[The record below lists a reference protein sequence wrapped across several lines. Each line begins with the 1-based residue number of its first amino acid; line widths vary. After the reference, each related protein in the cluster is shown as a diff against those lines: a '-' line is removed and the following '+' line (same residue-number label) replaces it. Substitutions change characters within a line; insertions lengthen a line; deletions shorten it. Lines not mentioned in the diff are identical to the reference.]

1 MSRVWAVIALIL
13 LAGAVPAVPPPALAQ
28 PVPAERLVEQLGSDS
43 YLERE
48 AATTA
53 LEKLGPAARPALE
66 QAVRHANPEVG
77 KRAVKLLAIL
87 QHKADAANRLA
98 VKTVKLSYRGT
109 SLGTAVNDL
118 KARTGIP
125 LWLDPTRVADPL
137 RKVTC
142 ETGDLPPWEAV
153 AAFCQAA
160 GLEEEFPI
168 ELPVPTPERSR
179 RHQFQAPPPPPKAE
193 NVPVALGDGT
203 GRLLPASRSTAV
215 RVTALHAAFSKNRVY
230 LGSGEVLVHFDVA
243 PMPGYHW
250 KSVAGV
256 RITRLVDEFDR
267 LGSAGMKQ
275 EPEGFMGD
283 AFEVF
288 GGGLAFGWDGNGPV
302 RPAAFPNPRITPVPL
317 RIASPNA
324 RKLKRLEGVVVGE
337 IAVPDQP
344 LITIDNL
351 GANLGRVKE
360 GGRGTKLTV
369 LETKLGSNDAKATLK
384 VQVDQPSPWMVNGFN
399 NPWANQIAIVDE
411 MTLAS
416 PTPQLVR
423 GFDAAGK
430 PVRLHPLTNSE
441 TSSDEFTL
449 SFTTQYTCPDGLPVK
464 LVLYGPKPVLVEVP
478 FKMDNVPL
486 P

>member
-1 MSRVWAVIALIL
+1 MKRVCSVIALML
-13 LAGAVPAVPPPALAQ
+13 LAGAVPAVPPPAGAQ
-28 PVPAERLVEQLGSDS
+28 PVSVERFVEQLGSDS
-43 YLERE
+43 YPERE
-48 AATTA
+48 AATAA
-53 LEKLGPAARPALE
+53 LEKLGPIARSALE
-66 QAVRHANPEVG
+66 QAVQHANPEVG

-87 QHKADAANRLA
+87 QHKADAANRLT
-98 VKTVKLSYRGT
+98 VKSVKLSYRGT

-160 GLEEEFPI
+160 GLEEDFPV
-168 ELPVPTPERSR
+168 ELPVPKPERSR

-193 NVPVALGDGT
+193 NVPVTLGDGT

-215 RVTALHAAFSKNRVY
+215 RVTALPANFSKNRVY
-230 LGSGEVLVHFDVA
+230 LGSSEVLVHFDVA

-250 KSVAGV
+250 KSVAGI
-256 RITRLVDEFDR
+256 RITKLVDEFDR
-267 LGSAGMKQ
+267 LGSAGLKQ
-275 EPEGFMGD
+275 EPEGFMSD
-283 AFEVF
+283 AFEGF
-288 GGGLAFGWDGNGPV
+288 GGGMAFGWDGNGPV
-302 RPAAFPNPRITPVPL
+302 RPASFQNPRITPVPL

-324 RKLKRLEGVVVGE
+324 RKLKVLEGVVVGE

-351 GANLGRVKE
+351 VAKLGRGME

-369 LETKLGSNDAKATLK
+369 LEATLGGDGGKAILK

-399 NPWANQIAIVDE
+399 NPWGAVFVE
-411 MTLAS
+411 ETSLA
-416 PTPQLVR
+416 PQTIHPVR

-430 PVRLHPLTNSE
+430 PVRLVPITNSE
-441 TSSDEFTL
+441 TSNDEFTL

-464 LVLYGPKPVLVEVP
+464 VVLYGPKPVLVEVP
-478 FKMDNVPL
+478 FKMENVPL